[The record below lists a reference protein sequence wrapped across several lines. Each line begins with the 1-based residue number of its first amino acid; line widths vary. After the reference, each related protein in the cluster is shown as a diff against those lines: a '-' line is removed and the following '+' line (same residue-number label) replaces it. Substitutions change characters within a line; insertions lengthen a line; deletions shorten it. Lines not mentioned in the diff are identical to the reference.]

1 MKKSNNELPIR
12 WFRTDRRMLWMVFLM
27 LLWGS
32 FRSFGQKQVLV
43 FFDVECP
50 ICQKSSKRVQEMYE
64 QYSQE
69 VDFKLI
75 FPVKSVKK
83 SDIRKFKRE
92 YLLTIPTVRD
102 RNHTLVEQ
110 YDAKVTPE
118 VIVLDNNGSEY
129 YRGAID
135 NQFFELGK
143 NRPKMTEFYLKDA
156 LDGLLNNQP
165 KPQSY
170 KAVGCIINRKKTKAV
185 NAK

>member
-1 MKKSNNELPIR
+1 
-12 WFRTDRRMLWMVFLM
+12 M

-32 FRSFGQKQVLV
+32 FHSFSQKQVLV

-64 QYSQE
+64 RYRKE

-92 YLLTIPTVRD
+92 YLLTIPTIID
-102 RNHTLVEQ
+102 KKHALVER

-118 VIVLDNNGSEY
+118 VIGLDNNGHVF
-129 YRGAID
+129 YR
-135 NQFFELGK
+135 FELGK
-143 NRPKMTEFYLKDA
+143 NRPKMTEFYLEKA
-156 LDGLLNNQP
+156 LAALQNHQNAP
-165 KPQSY
+165 PQTEPI
-170 KAVGCIINRKKTKAV
+170 GCLINRRKK
-185 NAK
+185 